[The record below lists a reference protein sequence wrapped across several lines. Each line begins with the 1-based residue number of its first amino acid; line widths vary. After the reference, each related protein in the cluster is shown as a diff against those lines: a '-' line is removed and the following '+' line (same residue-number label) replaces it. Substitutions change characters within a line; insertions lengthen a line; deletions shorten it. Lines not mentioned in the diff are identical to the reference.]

1 MSVEL
6 TGEELKNY
14 LEWKEISRERSE
26 REAREKERD
35 LETWKL
41 RGKRTLATR
50 KGIVPYGN
58 LLENLGN
65 ILEAPGSRRDRAR
78 RAVFNGTPNLDL
90 KQSLCNELSSNM
102 YRDELFAL
110 AQELELPILKSST
123 KKEICDA
130 ISGYAMDSVSL
141 PVPTRIESSHYDI
154 VPNHLMKEIYD
165 MELAQNNAENLR
177 ISQNLFN
184 KLESLTLDKSNT
196 PQSVWESEL
205 SKEEQVHYKL
215 WNMMYEIIN
224 LPPWLDGTD
233 RCSDCVSESIEGNVI
248 PPIIRAYIKDGG
260 KNPLVLAISRGQR
273 YNMGAEL
280 I

>member
-14 LEWKEISRERSE
+14 LEWQEILKERRE

-78 RAVFNGTPNLDL
+78 RAVFKGTPNLDL

-102 YRDELFAL
+102 YRDELFEL

-130 ISGYAMDSVSL
+130 ISGYAMDSVAL

-184 KLESLTLDKSNT
+184 KLESLALHKSNT
-196 PQSVWESEL
+196 PQPVWESGL
-205 SKEEQVHYKL
+205 SEEEQVHYKL
-215 WNMMYEIIN
+215 SNMMYEIIN

-233 RCSDCVSESIEGNVI
+233 RCSDCVSGSIEENVI

-273 YNMGAEL
+273 YN